1 MGTVLATDEELIEK
15 KRRQQRLRRQRD
27 KERELL
33 GKPKRGLVPKE
44 AVSSFYAAKAIVESA
59 EDVITTGTDLSRER
73 NKDVPYVVGHS
84 GVGRPPKDVSI
95 KRRLKEVL
103 AAQAQH
109 VEESRVYCEMSGI
122 DPKDASVMD
131 CVIHNWIY
139 WSLKGS
145 APHLKELVER
155 VDGKVIPRHDLGA
168 GGKMSITDAVNMIE
182 MGPRSDDDD

>member
-1 MGTVLATDEELIEK
+1 MGTVRATDDELLE
-15 KRRQQRLRRQRD
+15 KRRKQQRLRRQRD
-27 KERELL
+27 RERELL

-44 AVSSFYAAKAIVESA
+44 SVSSFYAAKGIVESA
-59 EDVITTGTDLSRER
+59 EDEINTGADLARDR
-73 NKDVPYVVGHS
+73 NKNVPYVVGHS
-84 GVGRPPKDVSI
+84 GQGRPPKDVSI

-103 AAQAQH
+103 GAQATH
-109 VEESRVYCEMSGI
+109 VEDARQYCEMSGI
-122 DPKDASVMD
+122 DPEDASVMD